1 MPDIR
6 TKCPHCNSPMTRI
19 RTDPIDELTTEVY
32 MLCKERTCGALL
44 GMHQQIFTTYV
55 DSENPRPE
63 IEEKIGKRR
72 S

>member
-1 MPDIR
+1 
-6 TKCPHCNSPMTRI
+6 
-19 RTDPIDELTTEVY
+19 